1 MSEKQKKVLI
11 YSLLAY
17 TIGGFLFAVGVMFE
31 AVIALITFFTIGM
44 ALLVSGILCLYN
56 NYKLEKQTTL
66 YLYLVI
72 IGVLLSIFFTTVLF
86 IQLTAL

>member
-44 ALLVSGILCLYN
+44 TLLVSGILCLYN
-56 NYKLEKQTTL
+56 NYKLEKHTTL
-66 YLYLVI
+66 YLYLVV

>member
-1 MSEKQKKVLI
+1 MSEKQKKVLT

-17 TIGGFLFAVGVMFE
+17 TIGGFLFSVGVMFE
-31 AVIALITFFTIGM
+31 TILALITFFGIGM
-44 ALLVSGILCLYN
+44 LLVVSGILCLYN

-72 IGVLLSIFFTTVLF
+72 IGILLSIFFTTVL
-86 IQLTAL
+86 IVQLTAL

>member
-1 MSEKQKKVLI
+1 MSEKQKKVLT

-31 AVIALITFFTIGM
+31 ALLALITFFGIGM
-44 ALLVSGILCLYN
+44 LLIVSGILSLYN
-56 NYKLEKQTTL
+56 NYKLERSTTL

-72 IGVLLSIFFTTVLF
+72 IGVLLSILFSTLF
-86 IQLTAL
+86 IVQIIAL